1 MELSFIEETK
11 DKLTHVN
18 SPVAYYSL
26 FDCIGYIRVSG
37 KGEIDWDTLSMVSNN
52 IVYESGYG
60 IQTWDGYI
68 VFEDGTWLGREEYDG
83 SEWWR
88 YNKAPD
94 EPDIPEG
101 KTIVIEDYQCPDDED
116 DEEVD
121 NESGGNKS
129 DLS

>member
-1 MELSFIEETK
+1 MSFQFY
-11 DKLTHVN
+11 
-18 SPVAYYSL
+18 SPY
-26 FDCIGYIRVSG
+26 
-37 KGEIDWDTLSMVSNN
+37 GEIKETIPATV
-52 IVYESGYG
+52 E
-60 IQTWDGYI
+60 DGYI
-68 VFEDGTWLGREEYDG
+68 VFEDGTWLSREEYDG